1 VRLLVLDGSRLLQ
14 TVVRHLAPTDVEVE
28 EALSFDQAVSRL
40 RADPPDALIVN
51 VIPVDLNWHDLK
63 SFCESHS
70 PRIPVLFE
78 SCVYRSPEEAGL
90 GALDDTASFLTK
102 PYHVETLREEIDR
115 LVASARSLS
124 HSSAPTSKS

>member
-1 VRLLVLDGSRLLQ
+1 MRLLVLDGSRLLQ
-14 TVVRHLAPTDVEVE
+14 MVVRHLAPDEVE
-28 EALSFDQAVSRL
+28 IEEAHSFDQAVGKL
-40 RADPPDALIVN
+40 RTDPPDALIVN

-90 GALDDTASFLTK
+90 GSLDETARFLTK
-102 PYHVETLREEIDR
+102 PYHVDTLRDEIDR
-115 LVASARSLS
+115 LLASARGLT
-124 HSSAPTSKS
+124 HSSSRSMTG

>member
-1 VRLLVLDGSRLLQ
+1 MRLLVLDGSRLLQ
-14 TVVRHLAPTDVEVE
+14 TVVRHLAPNEVEVE
-28 EALSFDQAVSRL
+28 EALSFDQAVSKL

-102 PYHVETLREEIDR
+102 PYHVDELRAEIDR
-115 LVASARSLS
+115 LLASARSQD
-124 HSSAPTSKS
+124 HSPTSSTNA

>member
-1 VRLLVLDGSRLLQ
+1 MRLLVLDGSRLLQ
-14 TVVRHLAPTDVEVE
+14 MVVRHLAPAEVEVE
-28 EALSFDQAVSRL
+28 EALSFDQAVDKL

-51 VIPVDLNWHDLK
+51 VVPVDLNWHDLK
-63 SFCESHS
+63 AFCESHS

-90 GALDDTASFLTK
+90 GSLDQSARFLTK
-102 PYHVETLREEIDR
+102 PYSVESLREEIER

-124 HSSAPTSKS
+124 HSSTPSANA